1 MRILGVDPGTI
12 ITGFGIVEYN
22 NNQLIRIKSGV
33 IIPDKKRDM
42 AIRLGVI
49 YDELDKLI
57 KIYKPEQFSIETAFY
72 GKNIQSALKIG
83 YARGVALLAAVHNNL
98 SYAEYSPREVKK
110 AIVGKGGASKEQVQ
124 YMIRKLMTIKEDE
137 MKFDESDGLAIAA
150 CHAFKSN
157 SLAVKNGNWK
167 NFIKENPDRI
177 LG

>member
-1 MRILGVDPGTI
+1 MRILGIDPGTI

-42 AIRLGVI
+42 AIRLSVI

-57 KIYKPEQFSIETAFY
+57 KIYKPEQLSIETVFY

-98 SYAEYSPREVKK
+98 LYAEYSPREVKK

-124 YMIRKLMTIKEDE
+124 YMIRKLMTIKEDK

-157 SLAVKNGNWK
+157 SLVVKNGNWK
-167 NFIKENPDRI
+167 NFIRKIRI
-177 LG
+177 EF